1 LIFVY
6 LLPRLHRTQLWRWY
20 DWFLLRNRK
29 WLPFSSTWVH
39 PCFFCTVLVAHQF
52 SSPGRLLLASL
63 DERRP
68 SSVYLS
74 HFNFLLRN
82 RLAKWSESWKEAS
95 MEGPLFRLFI
105 SSRSLFLKK
114 IFSSE
119 ASWANEPNLD
129 RNHVWK
135 VLYKAWKNVFPIPH
149 CTKDKTPMIWLFLNI
164 ARSIR
169 V

>member
-1 LIFVY
+1 MQNISIEMRKCFRLMLKGKISVFSLNNLEKRVYVRRLPGNTFDFCLFVTKVIQDTALTLIRLVSFKKQEVITLLEY
-6 LLPRLHRTQLWRWY
+6 LGSPM
-20 DWFLLRNRK
+20 
-29 WLPFSSTWVH
+29 
-39 PCFFCTVLVAHQF
+39 FFCTVLVAHQF
-52 SSPGRLLLASL
+52 NSPARLLLASL

-119 ASWANEPNLD
+119 ASCMEGPL
-129 RNHVWK
+129 
-135 VLYKAWKNVFPIPH
+135 
-149 CTKDKTPMIWLFLNI
+149 
-164 ARSIR
+164 
-169 V
+169 

>member
-1 LIFVY
+1 MRKCFLLILKAKISVFSLNSLEKEYMLGGCLAKHLIFVY
-6 LLPRLHRTQLWRWY
+6 LLPRLYRTQLWRWY
-20 DWFLLRNRK
+20 DWFPLRNRK

-52 SSPGRLLLASL
+52 NSPARLLLASL

-82 RLAKWSESWKEAS
+82 RLAKWNESWKEAS

-114 IFSSE
+114 IFPSE
-119 ASWANEPNLD
+119 ASCMEDPL
-129 RNHVWK
+129 
-135 VLYKAWKNVFPIPH
+135 
-149 CTKDKTPMIWLFLNI
+149 
-164 ARSIR
+164 
-169 V
+169 